1 MRAWPKFWNDYP
13 PRPEWA
19 HMCPEKW
26 SASAIWHGARFNS
39 FFRLYFRNFNLSS
52 SDKSLPDVFCTHFVY
67 IWNISNEK
75 NLFVLDTYDSNFS
88 WPEFSFWYKFLKK
101 QWIFMCS
108 TTTRGNLDK
117 GKSGLSNQTNWNNY
131 ERGFKI
137 CKNKDFSCS
146 QSKVSN
152 RRHIK
157 GRSANR
163 RLS

>member
-1 MRAWPKFWNDYP
+1 MTTPHGQSGRTCARKN
-13 PRPEWA
+13 
-19 HMCPEKW
+19 
-26 SASAIWHGARFNS
+26 GARALFDTERDS
-39 FFRLYFRNFNLSS
+39 IHFFGFIFEISIWAVLT
-52 SDKSLPDVFCTHFVY
+52 KVY
-67 IWNISNEK
+67 QMFFAHT
-75 NLFVLDTYDSNFS
+75 LFTFGTFPGEIICL
-88 WPEFSFWYKFLKK
+88 PEFSFWYNFLKK

-157 GRSANR
+157 GRAANR
-163 RLS
+163 RPS